1 MNKIYCSEV
10 SQRVLPSNGN
20 FQPLED
26 SRKPNGS
33 LENCKQYKN
42 RAILLVSRRVKI
54 THSGYKTYGKH
65 HWIVTSLQSDISGP
79 DPEV

>member
-1 MNKIYCSEV
+1 MSEIYCSEV

-26 SRKPNGS
+26 SRKTNGS

-54 THSGYKTYGKH
+54 THSGYKTDESVGEKD
-65 HWIVTSLQSDISGP
+65 VSDGG
-79 DPEV
+79 ELRQT

>member
-1 MNKIYCSEV
+1 MAKIRLTLLMDSP
-10 SQRVLPSNGN
+10 LPSNGN

-26 SRKPNGS
+26 FRKPNGS
-33 LENCKQYKN
+33 PENCKQYKN

-54 THSGYKTYGKH
+54 THSGYKTFGKH